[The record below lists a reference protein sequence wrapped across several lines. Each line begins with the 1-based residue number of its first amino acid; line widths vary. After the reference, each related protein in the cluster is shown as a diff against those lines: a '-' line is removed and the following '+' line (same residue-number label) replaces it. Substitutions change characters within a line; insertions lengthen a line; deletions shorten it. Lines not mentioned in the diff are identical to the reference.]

1 MLYKGVLLVS
11 FAVIFAIVTLFLH
24 ARYKSPSQSAVEN
37 YPVFK
42 APIGLVGVFLI
53 ALLGAVNYK
62 VQQFEDVLATGKPV
76 VLKIAPA
83 DPRSLMQGDYMVLN
97 YAILS
102 DLQQSQF
109 SSESNETTG
118 IDELSP
124 SGKKAYILVHL
135 DKIMSRH
142 FVRRNQRYQ
151 QILNIAHQMFYLP
164 IRYKRLVT

>member
-1 MLYKGVLLVS
+1 MAFIVYLGGFYYQLSIPLLYKGVLLVS

-76 VLKIAPA
+76 VLKNCS
-83 DPRSLMQGDYMVLN
+83 RG
-97 YAILS
+97 
-102 DLQQSQF
+102 
-109 SSESNETTG
+109 SSFINARRLYG
-118 IDELSP
+118 IELC
-124 SGKKAYILVHL
+124 YFI
-135 DKIMSRH
+135 
-142 FVRRNQRYQ
+142 
-151 QILNIAHQMFYLP
+151 
-164 IRYKRLVT
+164 